1 MGDNDRSTVGDV
13 VEGILKHYGVKGMRW
28 GVTTKDHAAKT
39 ASKAAA
45 KEAKLAPKDITVTQ
59 PKPGKFAKSH
69 GGGQHPLHPDSEKA
83 LVARRKA
90 KASTTDALSN
100 VELKSAVE
108 RMQLEQKFNQLEFQS
123 DRRSKGQRFVMGLF
137 GHRKPTKFVDTQEE
151 HGRQT
156 GDAVK
161 KAIAARAAMKAAQ
174 AAAAAA

>member
-1 MGDNDRSTVGDV
+1 MGDNDRSTVSEA
-13 VEGILKHYGVKGMRW
+13 VENVLKHHGVKGMRW

-59 PKPGKFAKSH
+59 PKPGKFAKSA

-108 RMQLEQKFNQLEFQS
+108 RMQLEQKFNQLEFHS
-123 DRRSKGQRFVMGLF
+123 DRRSKGMRFVQGFL
-137 GHRKPTKFVDTQEE
+137 GHRKPTKYIDMQEE
-151 HGRQT
+151 HGKQT
-156 GDAVK
+156 SDAVK

-174 AAAAAA
+174 VAAAAA